1 MDYHKKYLK
10 YKAKYLQLKKI
21 QQTGGRNFTREE
33 YQEYINKPDTA
44 SAEAF
49 AKQIAKEFGPDLGS
63 AIQNPFAERDSSLP
77 TSVPSVPSPSAPLVP
92 ASSVPKVINRHIYS
106 PVYLSNRLRPG
117 DRVMKVQYT
126 SDVLSGMLGDK
137 GTVHSVDSISNT
149 VAVQF
154 DRYYSQRLLSY
165 VPSHVLEVIYD
176 PAPYSYP
183 SRRRP
188 VYDDDD
194 DDDLYEEEERR
205 PRRKASKKKAS
216 KKASKKSSKKASKKR
231 SRK

>member
-10 YKAKYLQLKKI
+10 YKAKYLELKKI

-33 YQEYINKPDTA
+33 YQEYISKPDTA
-44 SAEAF
+44 SAESY
-49 AKQIAKEFGPDLGS
+49 AKQIASEFGPDLGS
-63 AIQNPFAERDSSLP
+63 VVQNPFAERDSSLP
-77 TSVPSVPSPSAPLVP
+77 TTVPSAP
-92 ASSVPKVINRHIYS
+92 KVVNKTIYS
-106 PVYLSNRLRPG
+106 PVYLSSHLRPG

-126 SDVLSGMLGDK
+126 SDNLSGMLGDK
-137 GTVHSVDSISNT
+137 GTVHSVDILTSM

-154 DRYYSQRLLSY
+154 DRYYPQRLLSY
-165 VPSHVLEVIYD
+165 VPSYVLEVIYE
-176 PAPYSYP
+176 PMSI
-183 SRRRP
+183 RRSSL
-188 VYDDDD
+188 YNDD

-216 KKASKKSSKKASKKR
+216 KKSKKSSKKASKNR